1 MYTLAIRETNDQGI
15 KKKTLCFLVNHV
27 FLVAQSGEQTINQR
41 TALAT
46 LHGPPD
52 ACDVMFVHIQII
64 SLDYKTDMITSTQ

>member
-41 TALAT
+41 TALAS

-52 ACDVMFVHIQII
+52 ACDVCAH
-64 SLDYKTDMITSTQ
+64 SDN